1 MNKKELVN
9 TWLQEEKI
17 ARIKGWDFS
26 HINDRYTEE
35 TDLPWNYKQII
46 AKYINKDMKLLDMD
60 TGGAEFLLTLH
71 HPHHNTFATEG
82 YKPNYDLCKE
92 KLDPLNIEIKQNIN
106 EYPDNSFDI
115 IINRHAQY
123 DIKEV
128 YKKLKSNGLFIT
140 QQIGALNDRG
150 LIELLCG
157 NIPIS
162 FPDKFLDIA
171 TKELNDN
178 HFEILEKNECY
189 RPIIFYDV
197 AALVWFA
204 RIIEWEFIDFSV
216 KDNLDNLFKAQAILE
231 KENKIEAKIHR
242 FYFVANKLS

>member
-46 AKYINKDMKLLDMD
+46 DKYINKDMKLLDMD

-197 AALVWFA
+197 AALVWLLESLNGNSLTLVLK
-204 RIIEWEFIDFSV
+204 II
-216 KDNLDNLFKAQAILE
+216 
-231 KENKIEAKIHR
+231 
-242 FYFVANKLS
+242 

>member
-46 AKYINKDMKLLDMD
+46 DKYINKDMKLLDMD

-128 YKKLKSNGLFIT
+128 YQKLRSNGLFI
-140 QQIGALNDRG
+140 N
-150 LIELLCG
+150 
-157 NIPIS
+157 
-162 FPDKFLDIA
+162 
-171 TKELNDN
+171 
-178 HFEILEKNECY
+178 
-189 RPIIFYDV
+189 
-197 AALVWFA
+197 
-204 RIIEWEFIDFSV
+204 
-216 KDNLDNLFKAQAILE
+216 
-231 KENKIEAKIHR
+231 
-242 FYFVANKLS
+242 